1 MPCGIRWAG
10 LLVLLAF
17 VLPALGAD
25 EQAEKKKPAETKKEE
40 KKAPEKSKYIAYGQ
54 PMFATIVS
62 ADDKMVKVVAKVP
75 FRQGGRLAYREQ
87 EAEFEAA
94 EDIKVRIEVL
104 PPKVDD
110 DGKKVKRTPEE
121 IKELKGKADLW
132 GYTGT
137 MENLQPG
144 RLVRI
149 YLSKVRG
156 GDKEDP
162 PVLTMVHV
170 AKMPGDDKVEGIG
183 NFGEGRKP
191 KEGEAAE
198 DLVPFGQPF
207 FAMYARTEGDSTIHL
222 IRRNPVFQNGKV
234 EYRDTPVSFEAA
246 DPLKIR
252 VELPPPELDET
263 GKIKKYTKEELKEL
277 KGGDEKE
284 WGYAGNPDNLQP
296 GRIVKVFLG
305 KPKGADK
312 TDPAVITTLHVGK
325 EPGDARVD
333 PEELVFVDRKK
344 MKKEDDD
351 EKKEDKKEKKKED
364 EEKPPPYGRPFIGTV
379 ARVEGLRVHVTVKER
394 VLNGTKVEFRDK
406 NVEYSV
412 YESPLIRIQEPAL
425 TFDDKGGIKK
435 YTAEE
440 LKELKGKE
448 DHWGYPADMDA
459 VQPGRRVKIFLGRF
473 PDDKREAP
481 VILQIFVAKPPKTV
495 E

>member
-1 MPCGIRWAG
+1 MPRGIRWAG
-10 LLVLLAF
+10 LLMLLAF
-17 VLPALGAD
+17 VVPALGAD
-25 EQAEKKKPAETKKEE
+25 EKSDKKKEE

-54 PMFATIVS
+54 PMVARIVS
-62 ADDKMVKVVAKVP
+62 VDDKTVKVIAKVP
-75 FRQGGRLAYREQ
+75 FRQGGRLAFREQ

-110 DGKKVKRTPEE
+110 DGKKVKRTAEE
-121 IKELKGKADLW
+121 IKELKGKGDLW
-132 GYTGT
+132 GYTGA

-144 RLVRI
+144 RVVRI

-162 PVLTMVHV
+162 PVLTMVQV
-170 AKMPGDDKVEGIG
+170 AKMPGDDKVEGPG
-183 NFGEGRKP
+183 GLNFGEGRKP
-191 KEGEAAE
+191 KESGEGE
-198 DLVPFGQPF
+198 ELVAFGQPF
-207 FAMYARTEGDSTIHL
+207 VAMYARTEGESTVHL

-252 VELPPPELDET
+252 IELPPPDLDDA

-277 KGGDEKE
+277 KGADEKE

-312 TDPAVITTLHVGK
+312 ADAPVIMALHVAK
-325 EPGDARVD
+325 EPGDLKVD
-333 PEELVFVDRKK
+333 PEELVFIDRKK
-344 MKKEDDD
+344 VKKEDEE
-351 EKKEDKKEKKKED
+351 EKKEDKKEKKED

-379 ARVEGLRVHVTVKER
+379 ARVEGLRVSVTVKER
-394 VLNGTKVEFRDK
+394 VLNGGKVEFRDK
-406 NVEYSV
+406 NVEFAL

-425 TFDDKGGIKK
+425 TFDEKGGIKK

-448 DHWGYPADMDA
+448 DHWGYPTDMEA
-459 VQPGRRVKIFLGRF
+459 VQPGRRVKIFLGKF
-473 PDDKREAP
+473 PDDKREMP
-481 VILQIFVAKPPKTV
+481 VILQIFVAKPPKTA

>member
-1 MPCGIRWAG
+1 MPRGSRWVG
-10 LLVLLAF
+10 LLVLLAL
-17 VLPALGAD
+17 VVPVLGAD
-25 EQAEKKKPAETKKEE
+25 EKTDKKKPAEEQ
-40 KKAPEKSKYIAYGQ
+40 KAPEKSKYIAYGQ

-62 ADDKMVKVVAKVP
+62 VDDKTVKLITKVP

-94 EDIKVRIEVL
+94 EDVKVRIEVL

-110 DGKKVKRTPEE
+110 DGKKVKRTAEE
-121 IKELKGKADLW
+121 IKELKGKGDLW

-144 RLVRI
+144 RNVRI

-162 PVLTMVHV
+162 PVLTMIHV
-170 AKMPGDDKVEGIG
+170 AKMPGDDKVENVVGGG

-191 KEGEAAE
+191 KEGAE
-198 DLVPFGQPF
+198 GEELVPFGQPF
-207 FAMYARTEGDSTIHL
+207 VAMYARTENESTVHL

-252 VELPPPELDET
+252 IELPPPALDEA

-277 KGGDEKE
+277 KGSDEKE
-284 WGYAGNPDNLQP
+284 WGYTGNPDNLQP
-296 GRIVKVFLG
+296 GRIVKVYLG

-312 TDPAVITTLHVGK
+312 TDAPVIMALYVAK
-325 EPGDARVD
+325 EPGDLKVD
-333 PEELVFVDRKK
+333 PEELVFIDRKK
-344 MKKEDDD
+344 MKKDDD
-351 EKKEDKKEKKKED
+351 EEKKEEKKEKKKED

-379 ARVEGLRVHVTVKER
+379 ARVEGLKVFVTVKER

-406 NVEYSV
+406 NVEFGV

-425 TFDDKGGIKK
+425 TFDEKGGIKK

-448 DHWGYPADMDA
+448 DHWGYPADMEA

-473 PDDKREAP
+473 PDDKREMP
-481 VILQIFVAKPPKTV
+481 VILQIFIAKPPKTA